1 MKLKKVFL
9 SGGGNSP
16 QIAITFGFAQH
27 ARYRLYIWTPA
38 GDSPRL
44 IGQGVNTDDVPDR
57 FDLQDPLAELDNC
70 IVSWEGLVTSFDG
83 GAGEQY
89 SVRVDFEQDGA
100 NCSDGPFIQ
109 AGSLDNVKAFY
120 DAVRLVVR

>member
-1 MKLKKVFL
+1 MELKKVFL
-9 SGGGNSP
+9 SGSGRSP
-16 QIAITFGFAQH
+16 QVAITFGFAQH
-27 ARYRLYIWTPA
+27 GRYRIYLWSQA

-57 FDLQDPLAELDNC
+57 FDLGDPLAELNNR

-83 GAGEQY
+83 GTGEQY
-89 SVRVDFEQDGA
+89 SVQVDVGQDGA
-100 NCSDGPFIQ
+100 NCLDGPFIK
-109 AGSLDNVKAFY
+109 AGSLDDVKAFY